1 MTSSPPKF
9 LFEAR
14 FDGGAPPPPRVRRHF
29 TADEVESA
37 RKAAEKAGAEAGRAQ
52 ALREI
57 EARAAAALEVLARE
71 IGGAMADVRAAHEAA
86 MREHLATATEIVRR
100 LFPALSERAEF
111 GEIENLLAST
121 LEHVANQPRVVV
133 RLPEEVAAAIEPR
146 LAEVARRA
154 GFAGEVVTV
163 ADPGLPGTRA
173 RVEWADGAAERDSAR
188 TWAEIDEILAPYI
201 GDAAIGAPQQH
212 NPDREIDHEA

>member
-1 MTSSPPKF
+1 
-9 LFEAR
+9 
-14 FDGGAPPPPRVRRHF
+14 
-29 TADEVESA
+29 
-37 RKAAEKAGAEAGRAQ
+37 
-52 ALREI
+52 
-57 EARAAAALEVLARE
+57 
-71 IGGAMADVRAAHEAA
+71 

-111 GEIENLLAST
+111 GEIEHLLAST
-121 LEHVANQPRVVV
+121 LEHVASQPRVLV
-133 RLPEEVAAAIEPR
+133 RLPEEVAGAIEPR

-173 RVEWADGAAERDSAR
+173 RVEWTDGSAERDSAR

-201 GDAAIGAPQQH
+201 GDAAVGAPLQH

>member
-1 MTSSPPKF
+1 MNSPPKF

-29 TADEVESA
+29 SADEVESS

-52 ALREI
+52 ALREV

-71 IGGAMADVRAAHEAA
+71 IGGAMADIRAAHEAA

-121 LEHVANQPRVVV
+121 LEHVANQPRVLV
-133 RLPEEVAAAIEPR
+133 RLPAEVAGAIEPR

-154 GFAGEVVTV
+154 GFAGDVVTV
-163 ADPGLPGTRA
+163 ADADLPGTRA
-173 RVEWADGAAERDSAR
+173 RVEWADGSAERDSAR
-188 TWAEIDEILAPYI
+188 TWAEIDEVLAPYI
-201 GDAAIGAPQQH
+201 GDATIGAPRQH